1 MPIPLQFQIIRW
13 IEGGYDMTRRMIDRE
28 YAPEECDEICQDT
41 LTRDRIELRQRT
53 NRNNY
58 NCERRRYETRCTN
71 TDEVLNRRTNFAT
84 GTRISGEECPMEE
97 TNNCNWEDPC
107 RCRWNTCGCQ
117 QWNRC
122 GCRNNR
128 CGYTRG
134 LNCDR
139 NRRLRSCN
147 CNCGCN
153 EY

>member
-53 NRNNY
+53 NRNNCG
-58 NCERRRYETRCTN
+58 CERRRYETRCNN
-71 TDEVLNRRTNFAT
+71 TDEVLNRRTNFAQ

-97 TNNCNWEDPC
+97 NNNCNWEDPC